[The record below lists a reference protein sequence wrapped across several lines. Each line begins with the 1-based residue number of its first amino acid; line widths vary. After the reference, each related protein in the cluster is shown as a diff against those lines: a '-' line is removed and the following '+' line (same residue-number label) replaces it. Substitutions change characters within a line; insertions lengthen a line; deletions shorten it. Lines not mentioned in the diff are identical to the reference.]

1 MESSSSTIASLLLR
15 KLLTSIFLHSDNN
28 HRLLH
33 LLRHFIASAF
43 LFLLTLFKSPTP
55 AVDDLSSPA
64 AASSGVSRA
73 LSQLLLLMNDIPVS
87 SRKYE
92 LIRSLAEKIIDDNL
106 AEGKPPLAEVNCA
119 VLSAAFA
126 RSLGQLEAA
135 MEEGGGGVGDAAAG
149 ESGGYGGRR
158 WLVMRGVGRCVRAGW
173 RLAKGR
179 GGAGRGG
186 GYSAEK
192 VAAEVL
198 WLAEKM
204 AASGCAEEAV
214 CRWAS
219 AVKVAWLALSTE
231 PRLQGSLVKVSAFL
245 IRQAKDMSKGEDE
258 QQIRATKMKMLTSWL
273 PLLCSANNGTDAPV
287 LSMAERA
294 EVEKTLEEVLWTLAE
309 EEQEAVLSLWLH
321 HFTYCPASDWP
332 NLRSC
337 YTRWCSASRATLLV
351 HHALHASY

>member
-1 MESSSSTIASLLLR
+1 METSSSTIASLLLR
-15 KLLTSIFLHSDNN
+15 KLLTSIFLHSDE
-28 HRLLH
+28 HHKLLH
-33 LLRHFIASAF
+33 LLRHFLASSF
-43 LFLLTLFKSPTP
+43 LFLLTLFSSKSTP
-55 AVDDLSSPA
+55 PPDNQSS
-64 AASSGVSRA
+64 SSGVSRA

-92 LIRSLAEKIIDDNL
+92 LIRSLAETIIDDNL
-106 AEGKPPLAEVNCA
+106 AEAKPPLAEVNCA

-126 RSLGQLEAA
+126 RSLGRLEAA
-135 MEEGGGGVGDAAAG
+135 MAEGGEVAAAAG
-149 ESGGYGGRR
+149 ERGGYGGRR
-158 WLVMRGVGRCVRAGW
+158 WMVVRGVRRCVRAGW
-173 RLAKGR
+173 RLASK
-179 GGAGRGG
+179 GRGG

-204 AASGCAEEAV
+204 AASGCVEEAV
-214 CRWAS
+214 WRWAS
-219 AVKVAWLALSTE
+219 AGKVAWLALSTE

-245 IRQAKDMSKGEDE
+245 IRQAKELSKGEDE
-258 QQIRATKMKMLTSWL
+258 KQIRATKIKMLMSWL

-294 EVEKTLEEVLWTLAE
+294 EVERILEEVIWTLAE
-309 EEQEAVLSLWLH
+309 EEQEMVLSLWLH

-337 YTRWCSASRATLLV
+337 YTRWCNASRATLLK
-351 HHALHASY
+351 HHTLHTSY